1 MARPKAKAAPRFVEP
16 EDESQDPEDR
26 QRLEAEEPE
35 TSGRRMSK
43 TDAIRAA
50 MAEGIES
57 PGDGVDFIRK
67 RFGLEMSKGHFSA
80 TKSKLKSS
88 EGQGGKKTA
97 PAKAAPAK
105 AAPKAAA
112 KSGPEP
118 VAERQRATARPA
130 GGEGNL
136 LDLMEQMKPMVDEH
150 GVDTLKRIVDL
161 LG

>member
-1 MARPKAKAAPRFVEP
+1 MARPKAKAAPRLVEA

-88 EGQGGKKTA
+88 EGQGGKKS
-97 PAKAAPAK
+97 APAK

-112 KSGPEP
+112 KSRPEP
-118 VAERQRATARPA
+118 VEERKAATARPA

-136 LDLMEQMKPMVDEH
+136 LDLMEQMKPMVEAH
-150 GVDTLKRIVDL
+150 GVDRLKRIVDL

>member
-1 MARPKAKAAPRFVEP
+1 MARPKAKAAPRFVEA
-16 EDESQDPEDR
+16 EDERQDPEDR

-43 TDAIRAA
+43 TDAIREA

-105 AAPKAAA
+105 AAA

-118 VAERQRATARPA
+118 VAERQRATSRPA
-130 GGEGNL
+130 SGEGNL

>member
-67 RFGLEMSKGHFSA
+67 RFGLEMSKQHFSA
-80 TKSKLKSS
+80 TKSKLKSA
-88 EGQGGKKTA
+88 EGATLEQCGSH
-97 PAKAAPAK
+97 AATGNPYWSIL
-105 AAPKAAA
+105 PQNCD
-112 KSGPEP
+112 
-118 VAERQRATARPA
+118 QRS
-130 GGEGNL
+130 
-136 LDLMEQMKPMVDEH
+136 V
-150 GVDTLKRIVDL
+150 V
-161 LG
+161 

>member
-1 MARPKAKAAPRFVEP
+1 MARPKAKAAPRFVEA

-97 PAKAAPAK
+97 PAKAAP
-105 AAPKAAA
+105 KAAA
-112 KSGPEP
+112 KSGPKP
-118 VAERQRATARPA
+118 VEERQAATARPA

-136 LDLMEQMKPMVDEH
+136 LDLMEQMKPMVEEH

>member
-1 MARPKAKAAPRFVEP
+1 MARPKAKAAPRLVEP

-88 EGQGGKKTA
+88 EGQGGKK
-97 PAKAAPAK
+97 AAPAK

-112 KSGPEP
+112 KSRPEH

-130 GGEGNL
+130 SGEGNL